1 MKTKEKTII
10 KLDVRDKL
18 KLKGTGIDEK
28 AINNLAQSIS
38 TDEKPNV
45 EIKREKG
52 ILNIRLENVG
62 KYIIWEKDTKKGEQ
76 DIGLVNENER
86 IRVFNKE
93 GTTEI
98 FLHFEK
104 VEVEATISKKLEVM
118 NTFKKLVDITRKYE
132 EGSEICNVASY
143 LQENLGD
150 ISFLEIYKKGE
161 YNLPIEKALYKNM
174 DLESVSDIE
183 YIIHNGIM
191 LCKEVKYDE
200 EELLIEYFNNL
211 EDSKVASIL
220 VDADWVRF
228 EILKEAETDEWYKLF
243 RKIHRNLINDF
254 EYSKDS
260 FIKGAV
266 KRKILEGRLRN
277 LISEEEYKLT
287 SLFEKQK
294 ISQ

>member
-1 MKTKEKTII
+1 MKTKE
-10 KLDVRDKL
+10 KL

-28 AINNLAQSIS
+28 VINNLAQLIS

-52 ILNIRLENVG
+52 ILNIRLENLE
-62 KYIIWEKDTKKGEQ
+62 KYIILEKDTKKEEQ

-86 IRVFNKE
+86 IRVFNNE

-104 VEVEATISKKLEVM
+104 VEIEATISKKLEVM

-132 EGSEICNVASY
+132 GGSEICNVASY

-150 ISFLEIYKKGE
+150 ISFLEIYKEGE

-228 EILKEAETDEWYKLF
+228 EILKEAEIDEWYKLF

-266 KRKILEGRLRN
+266 KRKILEGRLQN
-277 LISEEEYKLT
+277 LISEEEYKIT
-287 SLFEKQK
+287 GFFENKK
-294 ISQ
+294 LVSSSD